1 MKSRQEGYTR
11 QLHPHKRGLLFPLH
25 AQLWRRWDA
34 HTHTYLVEA
43 VQLIGAALHQGEDDD
58 VVLRGV
64 VGVEQQGPGV
74 GPEVARGPTA
84 ADGQH
89 GHVDARAQHTAPIDN
104 KLGWMGGGGQTSTS
118 AILATKANA
127 VWGLCGGCVGA
138 VWELCGSCMGAV
150 WGLCGSCMR
159 AE

>member
-1 MKSRQEGYTR
+1 MHNCGADGM
-11 QLHPHKRGLLFPLH
+11 P
-25 AQLWRRWDA
+25 
-34 HTHTYLVEA
+34 THTYLVEA

-64 VGVEQQGPGV
+64 VGVEQQRPGV

-127 VWGLCGGCVGA
+127 EWGLCGSCVGAVWELCGGCVGA
-138 VWELCGSCMGAV
+138 VWELHES
-150 WGLCGSCMR
+150 
-159 AE
+159 